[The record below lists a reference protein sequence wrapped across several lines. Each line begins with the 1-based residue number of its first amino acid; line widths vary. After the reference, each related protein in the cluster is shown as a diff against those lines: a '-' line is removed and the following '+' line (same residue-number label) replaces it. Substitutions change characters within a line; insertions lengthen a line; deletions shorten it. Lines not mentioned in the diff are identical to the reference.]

1 MNSNTQIVSM
11 DDQITLK
18 QAEESILANRSIK
31 HYLKGS
37 PGIGKTSIAQA
48 LEKATGYRAFIIPCA
63 DIELGDIAMPVI
75 DHENKLT
82 RFYPSE
88 RFGLHLGKPI
98 ILILDEFTKASQ
110 SVQNMLHPALE
121 QFRPRVAG
129 AQLPEGSIVVLTG
142 NLVSDGVGDNIKAH
156 TRSRVVPIHVR
167 NPTAEQWV
175 AWMVQNGG
183 HPTMLAW
190 AMKYTHAFASY
201 LDEGQESNEL
211 IFNPKAPTKGYFC
224 PRAGK
229 TASDILWNKDK
240 VDYETLSA
248 CIEGA
253 VGAPSKESIL
263 QFDRFHTQMPPW
275 ADIINNPMGTPL
287 PTDPGAL
294 AVLTFSSIEKLQHH
308 DELDS
313 LLKYLERTGE
323 WDAIFSISL
332 ARHKTKSLI
341 AFKNT
346 AFAKWV
352 AENEDLL

>member
-1 MNSNTQIVSM
+1 
-11 DDQITLK
+11 
-18 QAEESILANRSIK
+18 
-31 HYLKGS
+31 
-37 PGIGKTSIAQA
+37 
-48 LEKATGYRAFIIPCA
+48 
-63 DIELGDIAMPVI
+63 
-75 DHENKLT
+75 
-82 RFYPSE
+82 
-88 RFGLHLGKPI
+88 
-98 ILILDEFTKASQ
+98 
-110 SVQNMLHPALE
+110 
-121 QFRPRVAG
+121 
-129 AQLPEGSIVVLTG
+129 
-142 NLVSDGVGDNIKAH
+142 
-156 TRSRVVPIHVR
+156 
-167 NPTAEQWV
+167 
-175 AWMVQNGG
+175 
-183 HPTMLAW
+183 
-190 AMKYTHAFASY
+190 
-201 LDEGQESNEL
+201 
-211 IFNPKAPTKGYFC
+211 
-224 PRAGK
+224 
-229 TASDILWNKDK
+229 